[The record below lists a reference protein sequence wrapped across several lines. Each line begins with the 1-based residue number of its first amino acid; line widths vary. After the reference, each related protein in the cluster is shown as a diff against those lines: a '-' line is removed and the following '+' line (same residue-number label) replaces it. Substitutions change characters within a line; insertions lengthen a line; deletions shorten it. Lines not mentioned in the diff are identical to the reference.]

1 MLWWIVI
8 VHGVFQRAFWETFPL
23 EKRIKIH
30 QSEVCILQNSYISYY
45 NTKNNW
51 YTVGGGGGGVEA
63 I

>member
-1 MLWWIVI
+1 MLLWIVI
-8 VHGVFQRAFWETFPL
+8 VNGVFQRAFWETFPL

-30 QSEVCILQNSYISYY
+30 QLEVCILQNSKVHPYISYS

-51 YTVGGGGGGVEA
+51 YSVGGVEA